1 MSEIDDL
8 VAKIVQQ
15 IGENDTTST
24 TGSGTTSATAT
35 TNQQE
40 LTRNDYPL
48 FSKHP
53 ELVHSPSGKNLK
65 DITLDNVMDNTIKS
79 NDLRITPDTLRLQG
93 EVANDA
99 GRDAIQRNFKRAAE
113 LTSIPDDRLLEMYN
127 SLRPFRS
134 TKKELL
140 AISAELKDKYN
151 APVNAGWFA
160 EAADYYESRKKL
172 KGDN

>member
-15 IGENDTTST
+15 IGDT
-24 TGSGTTSATAT
+24 GTTATKETPTATANEKEIT
-35 TNQQE
+35 KE
-40 LTRNDYPL
+40 DYPL
-48 FSKHP
+48 YSKHP
-53 ELVHSPSGKNLK
+53 ELVHSPSGKQLK
-65 DITLDNVMDNTIKS
+65 DITLDNVLNDKIKS

-99 GRDAIQRNFKRAAE
+99 GRDAVQRNFQRAAE

-127 SLRPFRS
+127 SLRPYRS
-134 TKKELL
+134 TKAELL
-140 AISAELKDKYN
+140 AISAELKDKYH

-160 EAADYYESRKKL
+160 QAADFYESRKKL

>member
-15 IGENDTTST
+15 IGDNGGNST
-24 TGSGTTSATAT
+24 TATPTAKAT
-35 TNQQE
+35 TE
-40 LTRNDYPL
+40 KDLTRNDYPL
-48 FSKHP
+48 YSKHP
-53 ELVHSPSGKNLK
+53 ELVHSPSGKNL
-65 DITLDNVMDNTIKS
+65 DEITLDNVMSSKIKS

-113 LTSIPDDRLLEMYN
+113 LTSIPDERLLEMYN
-127 SLRPFRS
+127 ALRPYRS
-134 TKKELL
+134 TKAELL
-140 AISAELKDKYN
+140 AISSELKDKYN

>member
-15 IGENDTTST
+15 IGDNGGTST
-24 TGSGTTSATAT
+24 GTTT
-35 TNQQE
+35 TNTTNE
-40 LTRNDYPL
+40 KDLTRNDYPL
-48 FSKHP
+48 YSKHP
-53 ELVHSPSGKNLK
+53 ELVQSPSGKHL
-65 DITLDNVMDNTIKS
+65 DQITLDNVMSNKIKS
-79 NDLRITPDTLRLQG
+79 NDLRITPNTLRLQG
-93 EVANDA
+93 EVANDV

-113 LTSIPDDRLLEMYN
+113 LTSIPDERLLEMYN
-127 SLRPFRS
+127 ALRPYRS
-134 TKKELL
+134 SKAELL
-140 AISAELKDKYN
+140 AISDELKTKYN

>member
-15 IGENDTTST
+15 IGDT
-24 TGSGTTSATAT
+24 GTTATKAAPTATANEKEIT
-35 TNQQE
+35 KE
-40 LTRNDYPL
+40 DYPL
-48 FSKHP
+48 YSKHP
-53 ELVHSPSGKNLK
+53 ELVHSPSGKQLK
-65 DITLDNVMDNTIKS
+65 DITLDNVLNDKIKS

-99 GRDAIQRNFKRAAE
+99 GRDAVQRNFQRASE

-127 SLRPFRS
+127 ALRPYRS
-134 TKKELL
+134 SKEELL
-140 AISAELKDKYN
+140 AISAELKDKYH
-151 APVNAGWFA
+151 APVNSGWFA
-160 EAADYYESRKKL
+160 QAADFYESRKKL

>member
-15 IGENDTTST
+15 IGDNGSAST
-24 TGSGTTSATAT
+24 TASQSTTT
-35 TNQQE
+35 TNEKE
-40 LTRNDYPL
+40 LKRNDYPL
-48 FSKHP
+48 YSKHP
-53 ELVHSPSGKNLK
+53 ELVRSPSGKALK
-65 DITLDNVMDNTIKS
+65 DITLDNVINNNIKS

-93 EVANDA
+93 EVASDA

-113 LTSIPDDRLLEMYN
+113 LTSIPDARLLEMYN
-127 SLRPFRS
+127 ALRPYRS
-134 TKKELL
+134 TKAELL
-140 AISAELKDKYN
+140 AISSELKDKYN

>member
-15 IGENDTTST
+15 IGDNGGTST
-24 TGSGTTSATAT
+24 GTTPTNT
-35 TNQQE
+35 TNE
-40 LTRNDYPL
+40 KDLTRNDYPL
-48 FSKHP
+48 YSKHP
-53 ELVHSPSGKNLK
+53 ELVQSPSGKHL
-65 DITLDNVMDNTIKS
+65 DQITLDNVMSNKIKS
-79 NDLRITPDTLRLQG
+79 NDLRITPNTLRLQG

-113 LTSIPDDRLLEMYN
+113 LTSIPDERLLEMYN
-127 SLRPFRS
+127 ALRPYRS
-134 TKKELL
+134 SKAELL
-140 AISAELKDKYN
+140 AISDELKTKYN

>member
-8 VAKIVQQ
+8 VAKIVKQ
-15 IGENDTTST
+15 IGGTEAADQTTATPTST
-24 TGSGTTSATAT
+24 ATQTQHAALSK
-35 TNQQE
+35 Q
-40 LTRNDYPL
+40 DYPL
-48 FSKHP
+48 YSKHP
-53 ELVHSPSGKNLK
+53 ELVHSPSGKALN
-65 DITLDNVMDNTIKS
+65 DITLDNVLNDDIKA
-79 NDLRITPDTLRLQG
+79 NDLRITPDTLRMQG

-99 GRDAIQRNFKRAAE
+99 GRDAVQRNFQRASE

-127 SLRPFRS
+127 ALRPYRS
-134 TKKELL
+134 TKAELL
-140 AISAELKDKYN
+140 AISAELKDKYH